1 MILPVPSEVE
11 HSVLLEHEFA
21 ISQLVVQRRE
31 LEGSLFCK
39 ILHVVVK
46 TVISHQEQ
54 DFSDGQALANALM
67 QHPVTKIWKISEH
80 VVLESSQSDICHQ
93 INRVMGGLIPFK
105 RF

>member
-39 ILHVVVK
+39 ILHVVVE

-54 DFSDGQALANALM
+54 DFSEVRPWLM
-67 QHPVTKIWKISEH
+67 RSCNILLQRFGRSASMW
-80 VVLESSQSDICHQ
+80 SSSPPKAIFATRS
-93 INRVMGGLIPFK
+93 IELWAA
-105 RF
+105 